1 MNTAAFARP
10 AISAQA
16 EIRSVPKRGKWK
28 RSAQRGI
35 SIFIVMIV
43 LMLALILVLGGLSI
57 ANMNEAIVGNQSE
70 AQRAYASA
78 QALLDAA
85 QRDIR
90 LNGRFCNNAG
100 TAIGT
105 TDTNSRFPANG
116 VATNC
121 NRRFPGG
128 ASYQDDFQTMALGA
142 APGMGN
148 CVNGV
153 CMSNGPDDIN
163 FDSSTINQAGSPMQ
177 ITNTSGASYTNAWLN
192 VLDPTQYGANAAVGG
207 TNLAPSLAN
216 GRYWVEVFQYRT
228 NMVAVTGT
236 GNAPVP
242 ANEYP
247 FIFRITAMAQG
258 LKGDTVSVLRTYYTP
273 YPMQ

>member
-1 MNTAAFARP
+1 MNTAAFACP

-16 EIRSVPKRGKWK
+16 EIRSIPKREKWK

-35 SIFIVMIV
+35 SMFIVMIV

-57 ANMNEAIVGNQSE
+57 TNMNEALVGNQSE

-105 TDTNSRFPANG
+105 ADTNSRFPVNG
-116 VATNC
+116 VATAC

-148 CVNGV
+148 CANGV
-153 CMSNGPDDIN
+153 CISNGPDDIN

-192 VLDPTQYGANAAVGG
+192 VLDPAQYGANAAVGG
-207 TNLAPSLAN
+207 TNLAPALAN

-228 NMVAVTGT
+228 SMVSVTGT

-273 YPMQ
+273 YPLQ